1 MALSFLG
8 HSPSFEIWVFNVNG
22 REFVARNFS
31 TPSPLQLKFAGFF
44 DKYSGTP
51 LINTSGFNIT
61 DSTDKVI
68 VWTWAG
74 KQYTSWWKA
83 ESDDIDDPDANTTLF
98 FGPAVPYS
106 GPPVAPVGNGVTNT
120 QSPPPA
126 AIPAIVPS
134 LPIDTGLV
142 SEFRDTI
149 DSANRALA
157 VSEAQRKVDINALN
171 SARVEIETAK
181 QMLAEAQA
189 KATRDQEVLLAQMA
203 EKLQEMQER
212 AEVQIN
218 IARQMM
224 AQQAQQPP
232 VTSPVVT
239 APVVVTSPVVT
250 SPVVITPTT
259 TTTAPSGTDWVTLGL
274 QLGAAYLILS

>member
-1 MALSFLG
+1 MG
-8 HSPSFEIWVFNVNG
+8 NG
-22 REFVARNFS
+22 
-31 TPSPLQLKFAGFF
+31 
-44 DKYSGTP
+44 
-51 LINTSGFNIT
+51 
-61 DSTDKVI
+61 
-68 VWTWAG
+68 
-74 KQYTSWWKA
+74 
-83 ESDDIDDPDANTTLF
+83 
-98 FGPAVPYS
+98 
-106 GPPVAPVGNGVTNT
+106 GVTNT

-149 DSANRALA
+149 DNANRALA

-171 SARVEIETAK
+171 SARVEIEAAK

-189 KATRDQEVLLAQMA
+189 KATRDQEMLLAQMA
-203 EKLQEMQER
+203 EKVQEMQER
-212 AEVQIN
+212 ADIQIN

-232 VTSPVVT
+232 PPAPVGTGMTPSPVVT
-239 APVVVTSPVVT
+239 PPAPVPS
-250 SPVVITPTT
+250 
-259 TTTAPSGTDWVTLGL
+259 TAPSGTDWVKLGL

>member
-83 ESDDIDDPDANTTLF
+83 ESDDIDDPEAQVTLM
-98 FGPAVPYS
+98 FGPPVPYS
-106 GPPVAPVGNGVTNT
+106 GPPTAPVGTGVTNT

-126 AIPAIVPS
+126 AIPPIVPS
-134 LPIDTGLV
+134 LPIDQNQNIMGGGQNQV
-142 SEFRDTI
+142 RVPAPSVP
-149 DSANRALA
+149 A
-157 VSEAQRKVDINALN
+157 V
-171 SARVEIETAK
+171 
-181 QMLAEAQA
+181 
-189 KATRDQEVLLAQMA
+189 AT
-203 EKLQEMQER
+203 
-212 AEVQIN
+212 
-218 IARQMM
+218 
-224 AQQAQQPP
+224 
-232 VTSPVVT
+232 
-239 APVVVTSPVVT
+239 
-250 SPVVITPTT
+250 TPI
-259 TTTAPSGTDWVTLGL
+259 TAPSKTDWVKLGL
-274 QLGAAYLILS
+274 QLGIAYFILS